1 MTPRLI
7 PKETG
12 GLVFE
17 KDVEGEQM
25 GEALAGPELATG
37 FETVLELSAEGF
49 NRAAAHGGAFIF
61 PCLVVNVILVVDD
74 VLDLA
79 CHGFLGWRAAWL

>member
-25 GEALAGPELATG
+25 GEALAGPELCTG
-37 FETVLELSAEGF
+37 FETVLELSAERF
-49 NRAAAHGGAFIF
+49 NRAAAHRRAFLLA
-61 PCLVVNVILVVDD
+61 CLVVNVILVVDD
-74 VLDLA
+74 VLNLA
-79 CHGFLGWRAAWL
+79 RDRFLG